1 MKYDKHIKRL
11 SYVFLLN
18 GLVNFYQA
26 LDANVPNDKKI
37 IYSDMQT
44 ITSIHKSSE

>member
-1 MKYDKHIKRL
+1 MFIL
-11 SYVFLLN
+11 ILYVFLLCSQ
-18 GLVNFYQA
+18 VNTNQA

-44 ITSIHKSSE
+44 ITNVQKSSE